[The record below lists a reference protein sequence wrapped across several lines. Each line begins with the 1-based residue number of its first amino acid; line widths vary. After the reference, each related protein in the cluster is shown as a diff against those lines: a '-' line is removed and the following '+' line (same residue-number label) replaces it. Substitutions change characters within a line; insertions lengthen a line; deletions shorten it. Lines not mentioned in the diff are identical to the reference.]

1 MLFDKLKKFISKEKA
16 EKKSEEPVG
25 LKKKTVVPKTA
36 AEKNSLKPNPNIGK
50 KHNISIYEIIKRPMI
65 TEKGTLLGQ
74 DNKYL
79 LRVYKNS
86 NKPEIK
92 KTVKELYN
100 VTVEDVNIIN
110 IPRKKRQRGK
120 SQGFKSGFKKAIITL
135 KPGDKIESA

>member
-1 MLFDKLKKFISKEKA
+1 MLFDKFKKIFSKEKS
-16 EKKSEEPVG
+16 EKKSEEPAG
-25 LKKKTVVPKTA
+25 LKKKTIVSKATAEKVSPKT
-36 AEKNSLKPNPNIGK
+36 NVSK
-50 KHNISIYEIIKRPMI
+50 KHIISIYEIIKRPMI

-92 KTVKELYN
+92 KAIKELYN

-120 SQGFKSGFKKAIITL
+120 SHGYKSGFKKAVVTL
-135 KPGDKIESA
+135 KQGDKIESA